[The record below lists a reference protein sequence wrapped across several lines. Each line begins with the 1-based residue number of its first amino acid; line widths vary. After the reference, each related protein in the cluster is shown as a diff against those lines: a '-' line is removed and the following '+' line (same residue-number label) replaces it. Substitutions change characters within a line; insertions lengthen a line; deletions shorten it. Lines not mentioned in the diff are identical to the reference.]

1 MKQLV
6 LNYDNNYI
14 TCKSVK
20 FYSLNDEDAFFEWIK
35 RIKCIE
41 KFEGAREYLYLDLVN
56 RELSYDD
63 IKDLIALLYR
73 YKIDM
78 HQLAKFYNESNKNAF
93 TPWSKKIF
101 KSNSGK

>member
-35 RIKCIE
+35 
-41 KFEGAREYLYLDLVN
+41 
-56 RELSYDD
+56 
-63 IKDLIALLYR
+63 
-73 YKIDM
+73 
-78 HQLAKFYNESNKNAF
+78 
-93 TPWSKKIF
+93 
-101 KSNSGK
+101 